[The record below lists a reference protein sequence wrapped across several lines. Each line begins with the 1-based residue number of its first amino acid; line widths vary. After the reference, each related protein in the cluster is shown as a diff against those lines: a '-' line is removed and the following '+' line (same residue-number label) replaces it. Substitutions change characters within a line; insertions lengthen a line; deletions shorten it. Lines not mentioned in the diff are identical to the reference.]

1 MGMEK
6 LAEWG
11 KFDGV
16 GSGEEE
22 DDGGVDPEEARRRR
36 LWP

>member
-1 MGMEK
+1 MGMKKWEE
-6 LAEWG
+6 LE

-16 GSGEEE
+16 EEG
-22 DDGGVDPEEARRRR
+22 DGGVDPEEARRRR